1 MCLYVSMCMFLHV
14 DSAGRHATVHV
25 WRSATV
31 GIGPRLLPCLRSSSV
46 SSCTHYAHKAS
57 RRLVSVSCL
66 TVAAWDYK
74 HYSGWLYRGSWALN
88 SHPDTSM
95 ALKSAAAQTLSP
107 LT

>member
-46 SSCTHYAHKAS
+46 SSCTHHAHKAS

-66 TVAAWDYK
+66 TV
-74 HYSGWLYRGSWALN
+74 SSVGL
-88 SHPDTSM
+88 
-95 ALKSAAAQTLSP
+95 QTLLRLALQGFLGLE
-107 LT
+107 LTS